1 MVAADAVHRTDV
13 VAAIDASGS
22 MRLRECVQVG
32 RTGERQGF
40 WTGSLRADVDG
51 QPLLRHRLEM
61 SAGAVI
67 DDVLGAPRACVSE
80 LRFPGDRD
88 GVDPRGSTRLEL
100 ARGGILTTW
109 LGDRVSG

>member
-1 MVAADAVHRTDV
+1 
-13 VAAIDASGS
+13 
-22 MRLRECVQVG
+22 
-32 RTGERQGF
+32 
-40 WTGSLRADVDG
+40 
-51 QPLLRHRLEM
+51 M